1 MENMASAFVLINVA
15 LGSEE
20 DVINKLRRIKDIKEA
35 HRVYGVYDTIIK
47 IESESV
53 ESLKDIV
60 SSNIRKLPSVRSTLT
75 MIIIQ

>member
-1 MENMASAFVLINVA
+1 MENMVSAFVLINVA

-20 DVINKLRRIKDIKEA
+20 DVITKLRSIKDIKEA

-47 IESESV
+47 VESESV

>member
-1 MENMASAFVLINVA
+1 MVSAFVLINVA

-20 DVINKLRRIKDIKEA
+20 DVINKLRSIKDIKEA

-53 ESLKDIV
+53 ESLKDTV

>member
-1 MENMASAFVLINVA
+1 MVSAFVLINVA

-20 DVINKLRRIKDIKEA
+20 DVIDKLRRIKGIKEA

>member
-1 MENMASAFVLINVA
+1 MASAFVLINVA

-20 DVINKLRRIKDIKEA
+20 DVIDKLRKIKGIKEA

-53 ESLKDIV
+53 ESLKDII

>member
-1 MENMASAFVLINVA
+1 MVSAFVLINVA

-20 DVINKLRRIKDIKEA
+20 DVINKLRSIKDIKEA

>member
-1 MENMASAFVLINVA
+1 MENMVSAFVLINVA

-20 DVINKLRRIKDIKEA
+20 DVINELRRIKDIKEA

-53 ESLKDIV
+53 ESLKDII

>member
-1 MENMASAFVLINVA
+1 MVSAFVLINVA

-20 DVINKLRRIKDIKEA
+20 DVITKLRSIKDIKEA

-47 IESESV
+47 VESESV